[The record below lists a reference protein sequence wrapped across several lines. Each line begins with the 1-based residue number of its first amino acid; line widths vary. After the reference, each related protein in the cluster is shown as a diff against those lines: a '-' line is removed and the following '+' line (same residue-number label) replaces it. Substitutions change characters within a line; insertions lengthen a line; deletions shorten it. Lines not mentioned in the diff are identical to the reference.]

1 MANHQR
7 LRGMLLVAL
16 AAASWGT
23 IGAAVALLNRITTAD
38 AFSTGFWR
46 MAISA
51 PALLLLSR
59 WLTGANF
66 WRVQARDRLHIGSIA
81 AAFAAYQVCYF
92 AAIERIGLSSAV
104 MLNICSAPVFVA
116 LLAALLLHE
125 RPGWAVAALLLPAL
139 CGVWLLVRAS
149 PAAGPPTARIA
160 GALLALSAG
169 LCYSVV
175 AVSARALAPRYH
187 PLQPVALAFPLG
199 ALLLLPFALQ
209 HGLQFAYPAN
219 GWLLLLYIGL
229 VPTVG
234 GYGLYLWGLQTTPAP
249 VAAIIAL
256 IEPLLGAGLA
266 LSLLG
271 ETLAPAAAAGAALL
285 LASICALLLLHA
297 RESTRAPLP

>member
-1 MANHQR
+1 
-7 LRGMLLVAL
+7 
-16 AAASWGT
+16 
-23 IGAAVALLNRITTAD
+23 
-38 AFSTGFWR
+38 
-46 MAISA
+46 
-51 PALLLLSR
+51 
-59 WLTGANF
+59 
-66 WRVQARDRLHIGSIA
+66 
-81 AAFAAYQVCYF
+81 
-92 AAIERIGLSSAV
+92 

-116 LLAALLLHE
+116 LLATLLLRE
-125 RPGWAVAALLLPAL
+125 RLGWAATALLLPAL

-149 PAAGPPTARIA
+149 PAADAPATRLA
-160 GALLALSAG
+160 GALLALGAG
-169 LCYSVV
+169 LSYSVV

-234 GYGLYLWGLQTTPAP
+234 GYGLYLWGLQTTPAS

-271 ETLAPAAAAGAALL
+271 ETLAPAAAAGGALL

-297 RESTRAPLP
+297 RESTRAALP

>member
-1 MANHQR
+1 MAKRQR
-7 LRGMLLVAL
+7 VRGMLLVAL

-66 WRVQARDRLHIGSIA
+66 WRVQARDRLHVGSIA

-149 PAAGPPTARIA
+149 PAAGPPAARIA
-160 GALLALSAG
+160 GALLALSATG
-169 LCYSVV
+169 CS
-175 AVSARALAPRYH
+175 
-187 PLQPVALAFPLG
+187 G
-199 ALLLLPFALQ
+199 
-209 HGLQFAYPAN
+209 
-219 GWLLLLYIGL
+219 
-229 VPTVG
+229 
-234 GYGLYLWGLQTTPAP
+234 
-249 VAAIIAL
+249 
-256 IEPLLGAGLA
+256 
-266 LSLLG
+266 
-271 ETLAPAAAAGAALL
+271 
-285 LASICALLLLHA
+285 
-297 RESTRAPLP
+297 

>member
-1 MANHQR
+1 MAPGQR
-7 LRGMLLVAL
+7 MRGMLLVAL

-23 IGAAVALLNRITTAD
+23 IGVAVALLNRITTAD

-59 WLTGANF
+59 WLTGAKF
-66 WRVQARDRLHIGSIA
+66 WRVQTRDWLHIGSIG

-92 AAIERIGLSSAV
+92 AAIARIGLSSAV

-116 LLAALLLHE
+116 LLAALLLRE
-125 RPGWAVAALLLPAL
+125 RPGRVAAALLLPAL

-149 PAAGPPTARIA
+149 PVAGPPATRLA

-199 ALLLLPFALQ
+199 ALLLLPFALR
-209 HGLQFAYPAN
+209 HGLQFAYPAT

-285 LASICALLLLHA
+285 LASICALLFLHA
-297 RESTRAPLP
+297 RESTRAAQP

>member
-1 MANHQR
+1 MAHGQR
-7 LRGMLLVAL
+7 MRGMLLVAL

-23 IGAAVALLNRITTAD
+23 IGVAVALLNRITTAD

-66 WRVQARDRLHIGSIA
+66 WRMQARDWLHIGSIA

-92 AAIERIGLSSAV
+92 AAIARIGLSSAV

-116 LLAALLLHE
+116 LLATLLLRE
-125 RPGWAVAALLLPAL
+125 RPGWAATALLLPAL

-149 PAAGPPTARIA
+149 PAAGAPATRLA
-160 GALLALSAG
+160 GALLALGAG

-199 ALLLLPFALQ
+199 ALLLPFALQ

-271 ETLAPAAAAGAALL
+271 ETLAPAAAAGGALL

-297 RESTRAPLP
+297 RESTRAALP